1 MHQTL
6 VKNLPLRIYCAPFV
20 LFLLLIGLTDLLKW
34 LGVSNSQYWVFP
46 LQTLVCGGLVLFFWR
61 QYRLALPRQL
71 LFTVAAALLVL
82 GIWVSPQ
89 ALFGRPP
96 RLDGFDP
103 TVFPPGSF
111 SYWATLGFRFLRLAV
126 VVPFVE
132 EIFWRGFLLRY
143 LIKEDFES
151 VPFGT
156 FTWFSFSFVTVC
168 FMLEHQQADFPAA
181 FVTGILYNGIAIRT
195 RSLSSCILAHALTNL
210 LLGFYIL
217 ATRQWGFW

>member
-1 MHQTL
+1 M
-6 VKNLPLRIYCAPFV
+6 KNPSLRAYCAPFV
-20 LFLLLIGLTDLLKW
+20 IFLLLLWLVDLLPGQ
-34 LGVSNSQYWVFP
+34 GVSNPRYWVFP
-46 LQTLVCGGLVLFFWR
+46 LQTLVCGGLVIFFWKH
-61 QYRLALPRQL
+61 YRLAAPRGL
-71 LFTVAAALLVL
+71 LFTVAVALLVL

-103 TVFPPGSF
+103 TGSP
-111 SYWATLGFRFLRLAV
+111 SYWASLIFRFLRMAV

-143 LIKEDFES
+143 VIQEDFES

-156 FTWFSFSFVTVC
+156 FTWRSFAVVTVF
-168 FMLEHQQADFPAA
+168 FMLEHQPADYPAA
-181 FVTGILYNGIAIRT
+181 LLTGMLYNWIAIRT
-195 RSLSSCILAHALTNL
+195 RSLSSCILAHAITNL
-210 LLGFYIL
+210 LLGFYIM

>member
-1 MHQTL
+1 M
-6 VKNLPLRIYCAPFV
+6 KNASLRAYCAPFI
-20 LFLLLIGLTDLLKW
+20 LFLLLIGLIDLLSK

-46 LQTLVCGGLVLFFWR
+46 LQTLVCGALVTVFWKR
-61 QYRLALPRQL
+61 YDLAFPRRI
-71 LFTVAAALLVL
+71 LFTVAIALLVL

-89 ALFGRPP
+89 ELFGKPH

-103 TVFPPGSF
+103 TVFTPGSLP
-111 SYWATLGFRFLRLAV
+111 YWATLGFRFLRMAV

-156 FTWFSFSFVTVC
+156 FTWRSFGIVTVF
-168 FMLEHQQADFPAA
+168 FMLEHQPADYPAA
-181 FVTGILYNGIAIRT
+181 FATGILFNWIAIRT
-195 RSLSSCILAHALTNL
+195 RSLSSCILAHAITNL
-210 LLGFYIL
+210 LLGFYIM